1 MDPSKPHRKRKAVAE
16 FFRVSKRTHKS
27 SESTSDFG
35 TSADIQPTIPS
46 GSSSGSEHDALGGA
60 SIAESAVPTA
70 STGERPDDVRSTTDK
85 GITPSEKAWN
95 GFKAILPIVE
105 KVSVVFPPLQSAVGG
120 LIGIISKFDVRAK
133 IYVLDL
139 PTDHIATDVQGQR

>member
-1 MDPSKPHRKRKAVAE
+1 MDPSKTHRKRKAVAE

-27 SESTSDFG
+27 SESTSDSG
-35 TSADIQPTIPS
+35 TSADIQSTIPS
-46 GSSSGSEHDALGGA
+46 GSGSERNALGGA
-60 SIAESAVPTA
+60 SIAGLALPTA
-70 STGERPDDVRSTTDK
+70 STGERPDNVRSTADK
-85 GITPSEKAWN
+85 GMTPSEKAWN

-133 IYVLDL
+133 NYV
-139 PTDHIATDVQGQR
+139 